1 MFFIVDAC
9 FFVMWFGPWSSCHGW
24 GALGIAALWT
34 AVMCACL
41 ATEVYG
47 KGLLRFL
54 NLAANERIRPLVVM
68 AAVVWGLYFV
78 GIGDGL
84 HYLMPKTFSEN
95 GALFSPAGCGLLQ
108 TLVAIVWVVA
118 RIPFVKFVRWGVR
131 RCNGAWKGK
140 KSKNG

>member
-9 FFVMWFGPWSSCHGW
+9 FFVMWFGSWSSCHGW
-24 GALGIAALWT
+24 GALGIAVLWT

-47 KGLLRFL
+47 KGLFRFL
-54 NLAANERIRPLVVM
+54 KMAANERIKPLVVM
-68 AAVVWGLYFV
+68 AVVVWGLYFV

-108 TLVAIVWVVA
+108 SLVAIVWVVA
-118 RIPFVKFVRWGVR
+118 RIPFVKLVRWYVKL
-131 RCNGAWKGK
+131 CKIVWKWEK
-140 KSKNG
+140 FKNG